1 MKLIQSSSCVTTNSP
16 RFAIIGF
23 DEEVLAFLEDAITDR
38 ILAVQQAARQAR
50 DKWLEFE
57 NLYVAIEEK

>member
-1 MKLIQSSSCVTTNSP
+1 MKLIQSSSRVTTNSP

>member
-1 MKLIQSSSCVTTNSP
+1 MKLIQSSSCVPTNSP